1 VNLHRSNVLIVSDEA
16 EFAQSAIARWE
27 TERRVP
33 AVTLL
38 GSDLWNT
45 ANPKEY
51 HLVVLGPVGRG
62 KLLAILQALAHWGT
76 ATVCVADDARAI
88 SSLHA
93 KSPNVLVV
101 PAGEGSIHTLILVA
115 NEVLRRVEAVTR
127 ARRAEDEAASLRKQA
142 MLGQYMLELRNNF
155 NDALTSLL
163 GNAELVL
170 MAPGQLSPEAREQV
184 RTVHMMALRLSEML
198 LRFSSLA
205 SEMQAVESQPQGET
219 KTAGMK
225 ELTAL

>member
-1 VNLHRSNVLIVSDEA
+1 LIVSDEA
-16 EFAQSAIARWE
+16 EFAQAVIARWE

-38 GSDLWNT
+38 GSDLWDT

-51 HLVVLGPVGRG
+51 PLVVVGPVRRG
-62 KLLAILQALAHWGT
+62 KLLPILQALAHWGT
-76 ATVCVADDARAI
+76 VTVCVADDARTV
-88 SSLHA
+88 SSLRADSH
-93 KSPNVLVV
+93 NLLVV

-115 NEVLRRVEAVTR
+115 NEALRRVEAVTR
-127 ARRAEDEAASLRKQA
+127 AQRAEDEAASLRQQA
-142 MLGQYMLELRNNF
+142 MLGRYMLELRNNF

-170 MAPGQLSPEAREQV
+170 MEPGQLSPEAREQV
-184 RTVHMMALRLSEML
+184 KTVHVMALRLSEML

-205 SEMQAVESQPQGET
+205 SEMRAVETQSQRET
-219 KTAGMK
+219 KSAALK
-225 ELTAL
+225 ELTPL